1 MKSRWVV
8 GVVVAGA
15 LFTGCATTV
24 DGSSGVDPS
33 DVRAY
38 QSDVS
43 VAAEQSKIAE
53 SSRAAE
59 AARTLTVALCAQF
72 TTTVV
77 TMLNGYNEFVTKLND
92 VQSYSQMGD
101 SSRVV
106 IDQLTAGEQAIT
118 AKLVGGVEQ
127 PVQTLVRNFLDRNRE
142 LVTAVRNEYRAGLND
157 PADKWIDA
165 RNKAVDACGKVA
177 G

>member
-1 MKSRWVV
+1 VV
-8 GVVVAGA
+8 GVAVAA
-15 LFTGCATTV
+15 TIVAGCATTV
-24 DGSSGVDPS
+24 DGSSGVNS
-33 DVRAY
+33 GEVRAY
-38 QSDVS
+38 QSSVS
-43 VAAEQSKIAE
+43 VAAEQSRVAE

-59 AARTLTVALCAQF
+59 AARTLTVTLCAQF

-77 TMLNGYNEFVTKLND
+77 TMLNGYNQFVAKLND

-118 AKLVGGVEQ
+118 AKLVAGVEQ
-127 PVQTLVRNFLDRNRE
+127 PVASLVRGFLDRNRE

-177 G
+177 S

>member
-1 MKSRWVV
+1 MKSRWVA
-8 GVVVAGA
+8 GVVVAGTLVTA
-15 LFTGCATTV
+15 CATTV
-24 DGSSGVDPS
+24 DGSGGVDAR

-43 VAAEQSKIAE
+43 VAAEQSRIAE
-53 SSRAAE
+53 SSKAAE
-59 AARTLTVALCAQF
+59 AARTLTLGLCAQF

-77 TMLNGYNEFVTKLND
+77 TMLNGYNQFVTKLNE
-92 VQSYSQMGD
+92 VQSYSEMGD

-106 IDQLTAGEQAIT
+106 IDQLTSGEQAIS
-118 AKLVGGVEQ
+118 AKLMDGVER
-127 PVQTLVRNFLDRNRE
+127 PVQILVRNFLDRNRE
-142 LVTAVRNEYRAGLND
+142 LVTAVRNEYRSGLNE

>member
-1 MKSRWVV
+1 MKSRWVA
-8 GVVVAGA
+8 GVVVAGT
-15 LFTGCATTV
+15 LVTGCATTV
-24 DGSSGVDPS
+24 DGSSDVDPR

-43 VAAEQSKIAE
+43 VAAEQSRIAE

-59 AARTLTVALCAQF
+59 AARTLTVSLCAQF

-77 TMLNGYNEFVTKLND
+77 TMLNGYNQFVTKLNE
-92 VQSYSQMGD
+92 VQSYSEMGD

-106 IDQLTAGEQAIT
+106 IDQLTAGEQAIS

-127 PVQTLVRNFLDRNRE
+127 PVQILVRNFLDRNRE
-142 LVTAVRNEYRAGLND
+142 LVTAVRNEYRSGLND

-165 RNKAVDACGKVA
+165 RNKAVDACGNVA

>member
-15 LFTGCATTV
+15 LFAGCATTV
-24 DGSSGVDPS
+24 DGSSGVDPG

-43 VAAEQSKIAE
+43 VAAEQSRIAE

-59 AARTLTVALCAQF
+59 AARTLTVGLCAQF

-92 VQSYSQMGD
+92 VQSYSEMGD

-127 PVQTLVRNFLDRNRE
+127 PVQTFVRNFLDRNRE

>member
-1 MKSRWVV
+1 M
-8 GVVVAGA
+8 VAGA
-15 LFTGCATTV
+15 LFAGCATTV
-24 DGSSGVDPS
+24 DGSSGVDPG

-43 VAAEQSKIAE
+43 VAAEQSRIAE

-59 AARTLTVALCAQF
+59 AARTLTVGLCAQF

-92 VQSYSQMGD
+92 VQSYSEMGD

-127 PVQTLVRNFLDRNRE
+127 PVQTFVRNFLDRNRE